1 MYEGKAQKAH
11 DLTMF
16 LLNHMDIKN
25 MSPEKL
31 VDIYAETYASIFH
44 FLPDLYPYP
53 YVKKEVD

>member
-1 MYEGKAQKAH
+1 
-11 DLTMF
+11 
-16 LLNHMDIKN
+16 MDIKN
-25 MSPEKL
+25 ISPEKL